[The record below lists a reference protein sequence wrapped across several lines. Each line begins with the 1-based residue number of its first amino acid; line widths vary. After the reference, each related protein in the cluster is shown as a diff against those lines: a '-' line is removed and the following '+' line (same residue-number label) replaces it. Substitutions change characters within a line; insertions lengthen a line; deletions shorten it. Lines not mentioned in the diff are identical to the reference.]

1 MSANKVIGKV
11 SATEQNP
18 STIDEFYFW
27 TDKKQILSPF
37 DVVKVYHEGKTPSDK
52 SITYGVIE
60 SISHVTDAPNHFT
73 SYISSDFGD
82 TADNVGNM
90 NRLGMN
96 YVKVIVSCNTQDI
109 YTPVLDGQQVFLCD
123 EDDVRQALGLR
134 EEDVRDPLVCGYLQ
148 MYKGDDALKVK
159 VVLDSHFLVGP
170 DGAHINIS
178 GISGLAAKTSY
189 SMFLLKAIQEKFVA
203 DNKESVAFVFF
214 NVKGRDLMA
223 IDEPNTDL
231 SKADKDIYS
240 QLQLTGQPFDNVTY
254 YYPYSDS
261 KLDAN
266 VQSYAQPTDVKAQ
279 KSAGKAKVYKFPFEQ
294 CNDKLDLLLANEDD
308 PNGTMESCV
317 NYILNKQQPFT
328 SVTRWDTLLEKI
340 SDCTQKGGTTNDKEI
355 SVISWRKFKRCV
367 NKAIKNKVF
376 TETINED
383 LYEVDVTEEIANNLT
398 NGQVMVI
405 DIARLDEATQSFVF
419 GSVARAIYDMKLGSE
434 RNNIPDKVILFVD
447 ELNKYA
453 STDVPKNS
461 PILKQLLDIA
471 ERGRSLGIILFSV
484 EQFRSAIHD
493 RVKGNC
499 ATHAYG
505 RTNAI
510 EVSKSD
516 YRYIP
521 KVYQNMMT
529 RLSPG
534 EYIISNPALRSLVN
548 VRFPRPAYKQYPN
561 G

>member
-1 MSANKVIGKV
+1 MTKVIGKV
-11 SATEQNP
+11 SATESSP

-37 DVVKVYHEGKTPSDK
+37 DVVKVEHESD

-60 SISHVTDAPNHFT
+60 EIYHVTDAPSHFT
-73 SYISSDFGD
+73 SYISNDFGD
-82 TADNVGNM
+82 VDDAIGNM

-96 YVKVIVSCNTQDI
+96 YVKVRVSGNTKDI
-109 YTPVLDGQQVFLCD
+109 YTPVLNDKRVSLCN
-123 EDDVRQALGLR
+123 EDDVKEALGLS
-134 EEDVRDPLVCGYLQ
+134 EKDVQNPLVCGYLQ
-148 MYKGDDALKVK
+148 MYQGEAAIKVK
-159 VVLDSHFLVGP
+159 VVLNSHFLLGP
-170 DGAHINIS
+170 DGAHMNVS

-189 SMFLLKAIQEKFVA
+189 SMFLIKAIQEKFRTEA
-203 DNKESVAFVFF
+203 NETIAFVFF

-231 SKADKDIYS
+231 PEKEARIYADLGLSTD
-240 QLQLTGQPFDNVTY
+240 PFSNVTY
-254 YYPYSDS
+254 FYPYSTD
-261 KLDAN
+261 KVTAN
-266 VQSYAQPTDVKAQ
+266 VQSYAHPEDVQRQVAER
-279 KSAGKAKVYKFPFEQ
+279 KAKKYKFVYEN
-294 CNDKLDLLLANEDD
+294 CLEKLDLLLANEDD
-308 PNGTMESCV
+308 SSGTLESCV
-317 NYILNKQQPFT
+317 NFIINGQAPFNNVK
-328 SVTRWDTLLEKI
+328 SWSTLVQKI
-340 SDCTQKGGTTNDKEI
+340 DECTKPKSSGGSANEI
-355 SVISWRKFKRCV
+355 PVISWRKFKRCV
-367 NKAIKNKVF
+367 NKAIKNNVF
-376 TETINED
+376 GTNLNDTTG
-383 LYEVDVTEEIANNLT
+383 EVDLTEEISNNLV
-398 NGQVMVI
+398 NGQIMVI
-405 DIARLDEATQSFVF
+405 DIARLDDNTQSFVF
-419 GSVARAIYDMKLGSE
+419 GSVARAIYDMKLGSD
-434 RNNIPDKVILFVD
+434 RDNIPDKVILFVD

-453 STDVPKNS
+453 SNDVPKNS

-499 ATHAYG
+499 ATQAYG

-548 VRFPRPAYKQYPN
+548 IRFPRPSYKQFPN

>member
-1 MSANKVIGKV
+1 MTTIIGKV
-11 SATEQNP
+11 SATEKCP
-18 STIDEFYFW
+18 STVDEFYFW
-27 TDKKQILSPF
+27 TDKRQILSPF
-37 DVVKVYHEGKTPSDK
+37 DVIKVKHEND

-60 SISHVTDAPNHFT
+60 EINHITDAPSHFT
-73 SYISSDFGD
+73 SYISSDFGE
-82 TADNVGNM
+82 TGDNIGYM

-96 YVKVIVSCNTQDI
+96 YVKARVACNTKDI
-109 YTPVLDGQQVFLCD
+109 YSPVLDGRQVALCD
-123 EDDVRQALGLR
+123 ETDIKRALGLS
-134 EEDVRDPLVCGYLQ
+134 EDEVKNPLVCGYLQ
-148 MYKGDDALKVK
+148 MYQGDASVRVK
-159 VVLDSHFLVGP
+159 VILNSNFLIGP
-170 DGAHINIS
+170 DGAHINVS

-189 SMFLLKAIQEKFVA
+189 SMFLLRAIQNKFRTEDGSTA
-203 DNKESVAFVFF
+203 AFVFF

-231 SKADKDIYS
+231 KDADKAIYNELGLPTS
-240 QLQLTGQPFDNVTY
+240 PFDNVTY
-254 YYPYSDS
+254 YYPFGKGDN
-261 KLDAN
+261 L
-266 VQSYAQPTDVKAQ
+266 QTYAAREDVKAQ
-279 KSAGKAKVYKFPFEQ
+279 MDANKAFVYKFTFENSQ
-294 CNDKLDLLLANEDD
+294 DRLDLLLANEDD
-308 PNGTMESCV
+308 STGTLESCV
-317 NYILNKQQPFT
+317 NYVINQSGPF
-328 SVTRWDTLLEKI
+328 SNIDKWSSFKEALDK
-340 SDCTQKGGTTNDKEI
+340 CTASGNTGNKEI
-355 SVISWRKFKRCV
+355 QVSSWRKSKRCIS
-367 NKAIKNKVF
+367 KATNNDIFAKSLAGKDV
-376 TETINED
+376 D
-383 LYEVDVTEEIANNLT
+383 LTDVIDNNLRP
-398 NGQVMVI
+398 NQVLVI
-405 DIARLDEATQSFVF
+405 DIARLDENSQSFVF
-419 GSVARAIYDMKLGSE
+419 GSVARAIYDLKLGAE
-434 RNNIPDKVILFVD
+434 RSDIPDKVILFVD

-453 STDVPKNS
+453 SNDVPKNS

-534 EYIISNPALRSLVN
+534 EYIIQNPALRSLVN
-548 VRFPRPAYKQYPN
+548 VKFPRPIYKQFPN

>member
-1 MSANKVIGKV
+1 MTTIIGKV
-11 SATEQNP
+11 SATEKCP
-18 STIDEFYFW
+18 STVDEFYFW
-27 TDKKQILSPF
+27 TDKRQILSPF
-37 DVVKVYHEGKTPSDK
+37 DVIKVKHEND

-60 SISHVTDAPNHFT
+60 EINHITDAPSHFT
-73 SYISSDFGD
+73 SYISSDFGE
-82 TADNVGNM
+82 TGDNIGYM

-96 YVKVIVSCNTQDI
+96 YVKARVACNTKDI
-109 YTPVLDGQQVFLCD
+109 YSPVLDGRQVALCD
-123 EDDVRQALGLR
+123 EADIKRALGLS
-134 EEDVRDPLVCGYLQ
+134 EDEVKNPLVCGYLQ
-148 MYKGDDALKVK
+148 MYQGDASVRVK
-159 VVLDSHFLVGP
+159 VILNSNFLIGP
-170 DGAHINIS
+170 DGAHINVS

-189 SMFLLKAIQEKFVA
+189 SMFLLRAIQNKFRTEDGSTA
-203 DNKESVAFVFF
+203 AFVFF

-231 SKADKDIYS
+231 KDADKAIYS
-240 QLQLTGQPFDNVTY
+240 ELGLPTTPFDNVTY
-254 YYPYSDS
+254 YYPFGKCDN
-261 KLDAN
+261 L
-266 VQSYAQPTDVKAQ
+266 QTYAAREDVKAQ
-279 KSAGKAKVYKFPFEQ
+279 MDANKAFIYKFTFENSQ
-294 CNDKLDLLLANEDD
+294 DRLDLLLANEDD
-308 PNGTMESCV
+308 STGTLESCV
-317 NYILNKQQPFT
+317 NYVINQSGPF
-328 SVTRWDTLLEKI
+328 SNIDKWSSFKEALDK
-340 SDCTQKGGTTNDKEI
+340 CTASGNTGNKEI
-355 SVISWRKFKRCV
+355 QVSSWRKFKRCIS
-367 NKAIKNKVF
+367 KATNNDIFAKSLAGKDV
-376 TETINED
+376 D
-383 LYEVDVTEEIANNLT
+383 LTDVIDNNLRP
-398 NGQVMVI
+398 NQVLVI
-405 DIARLDEATQSFVF
+405 DIARLDENSQSFVF
-419 GSVARAIYDMKLGSE
+419 GSVARAIYDLKLGAE
-434 RNNIPDKVILFVD
+434 RSDIPDKVILFVD

-453 STDVPKNS
+453 SNDVPKNS

-534 EYIISNPALRSLVN
+534 EYIIQNPALRSLVN
-548 VRFPRPAYKQYPN
+548 VKFPRPIYKQFPN